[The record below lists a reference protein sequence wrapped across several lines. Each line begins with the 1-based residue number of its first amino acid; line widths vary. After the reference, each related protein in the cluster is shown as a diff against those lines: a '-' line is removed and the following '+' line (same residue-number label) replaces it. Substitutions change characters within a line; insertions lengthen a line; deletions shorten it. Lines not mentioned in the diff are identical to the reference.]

1 MFKNSEKKVSVPSLT
16 EIQSERKRI
25 RKKDYYKKSLRGTV
39 SVLVVVAAVAV
50 LIATLFL
57 PILQISGDSMSPTL
71 EHNEIVVLL
80 KTKNFERGDIIG
92 FYYQGKILLKR
103 VIALP
108 GDEVAID
115 ADGNVYINGELLD
128 EPYVTDKGLGDCD
141 LEFPYKV
148 PGTSYF
154 VMGDRRSN
162 SVDSRNSMVGCIPQ
176 EDIIGEVFIR
186 VWPFSR
192 FGFIQ

>member
-1 MFKNSEKKVSVPSLT
+1 MADKHDKKVLVPSLD

-25 RKKDYYKKSLRGTV
+25 RRETYYRQALRGTV
-39 SVLVVVAAVAV
+39 FVLLVVAAVAV
-50 LIATLFL
+50 LITTLFL

-71 EHNEIVVLL
+71 EHDEIIVLM
-80 KTKNFERGDIIG
+80 KTKKFDRGDLIG
-92 FYYQGKILLKR
+92 FYYQGKSLLKR

-115 ADGNVYINGELLD
+115 PDGNVYVNGELLE

-141 LEFPYKV
+141 LEFPYRV
-148 PGTSYF
+148 EGTSYF

-162 SVDSRNSMVGCIPQ
+162 SVDSRNSAVGAVSRD
-176 EDIIGEVFIR
+176 DIIGKVFVR
-186 VWPFSR
+186 VWPIPK
-192 FGFIQ
+192 FGFVY